1 MHIEIAE
8 QDRTFR
14 KEVRAFF
21 RERLPGDVRDKVR
34 DGSLLTRED
43 VVGWM
48 RTVSDRGWMC
58 PNWPEAAGG
67 PGWTPS
73 QKFIFE
79 EESYLACAPGPVPFG
94 PQMVGPV
101 LLAFGTDEQKAR
113 HLPGILSSEVIWCQG
128 YSEPNSGSDL
138 ASLGCRAV
146 RDGDRYIVNGR
157 KIWTTNADWADWCFA
172 LVRTD
177 SSGKKQDGI
186 SVLLIDM
193 SLPGVTVRPI
203 ERFSRMSD
211 FNEVI
216 FEDVRV
222 PVSERVHDEGKGW
235 TCAKYLLGH
244 ERSGTA
250 GVGLCRQRLDRL
262 EEIDDGRD
270 PAFSRRIAE
279 TGAALEDLRWSFL
292 RMVAAKEADDEIG
305 PEASLLK
312 IRGTEIQQDVME
324 LLMEAQGY
332 FAHPFIERAL
342 AQGWNEPPVGPSE
355 AAGAT
360 AFYFDWRKAS
370 IYGGSNEIQRNII
383 AKAVLGL

>member
-1 MHIEIAE
+1 MHMEIAE
-8 QDRTFR
+8 QDRAFR
-14 KEVRAFF
+14 NEVRAFIG
-21 RERLPGDVRDKVR
+21 ERLPKDVRDKVR

-43 VVGWM
+43 VVDWM

-101 LLAFGTDEQKAR
+101 LLAFGTEEQKAR

-146 RDGDRYIVNGR
+146 RDGDYYIVNGR

-222 PVSERVHDEGKGW
+222 PVSERIYDEGKGW

-270 PAFSRRIAE
+270 PDFSRRIAE
-279 TGAALEDLRWSFL
+279 TGAPRW
-292 RMVAAKEADDEIG
+292 RTCA
-305 PEASLLK
+305 
-312 IRGTEIQQDVME
+312 
-324 LLMEAQGY
+324 
-332 FAHPFIERAL
+332 
-342 AQGWNEPPVGPSE
+342 GPSC
-355 AAGAT
+355 AW
-360 AFYFDWRKAS
+360 WRRRRPTTRSAPKP
-370 IYGGSNEIQRNII
+370 RC
-383 AKAVLGL
+383 

>member
-1 MHIEIAE
+1 MRMEIAE
-8 QDRTFR
+8 QDRAFR
-14 KEVRAFF
+14 KEVRAFIG
-21 RERLPGDVRDKVR
+21 ERLPQNVRDKVR
-34 DGSLLTRED
+34 DGSLLARKD
-43 VVGWM
+43 VVDWM
-48 RTVSDRGWMC
+48 RAVSDRGWMC
-58 PNWPEAAGG
+58 PNWPQAAGG
-67 PGWTPS
+67 PGWTPA
-73 QKFIFE
+73 QRFIFE

-101 LLAFGTDEQKAR
+101 LLAFGTGGQKAR

-146 RDGDRYIVNGR
+146 RDGDHYVVNGR

-203 ERFSRMSD
+203 ERFSRVSD

-216 FEDVRV
+216 FENVRV
-222 PVSERVHDEGKGW
+222 PVEERVHEEGKGW

-250 GVGLCRQRLDRL
+250 GIGLCRQRLDRL
-262 EEIDDGRD
+262 EEMDDGRD
-270 PAFSRRIAE
+270 PDFSRRI
-279 TGAALEDLRWSFL
+279 
-292 RMVAAKEADDEIG
+292 VAAKKADDEIG

-360 AFYFDWRKAS
+360 ASYFDWRKAS

>member
-1 MHIEIAE
+1 
-8 QDRTFR
+8 
-14 KEVRAFF
+14 
-21 RERLPGDVRDKVR
+21 
-34 DGSLLTRED
+34 
-43 VVGWM
+43 
-48 RTVSDRGWMC
+48 
-58 PNWPEAAGG
+58 
-67 PGWTPS
+67 
-73 QKFIFE
+73 
-79 EESYLACAPGPVPFG
+79 
-94 PQMVGPV
+94 
-101 LLAFGTDEQKAR
+101 
-113 HLPGILSSEVIWCQG
+113 
-128 YSEPNSGSDL
+128 
-138 ASLGCRAV
+138 
-146 RDGDRYIVNGR
+146 
-157 KIWTTNADWADWCFA
+157 
-172 LVRTD
+172 
-177 SSGKKQDGI
+177 
-186 SVLLIDM
+186 
-193 SLPGVTVRPI
+193 
-203 ERFSRMSD
+203 MSD

-222 PVSERVHDEGKGW
+222 PVSERIYDEGKGW

-270 PAFSRRIAE
+270 PEFSRRIAE
-279 TGAALEDLRWSFL
+279 TSAALEDLRWSYL

-360 AFYFDWRKAS
+360 ACYFDWRKAS

>member
-1 MHIEIAE
+1 MRIEVSEA
-8 QDRTFR
+8 DRAFR
-14 KEVRAFF
+14 DEVRAFIA
-21 RERLPGDVRDKVR
+21 ENLSPEVRTKVR
-34 DGSLLTRED
+34 DGCNLTRED

-48 RTVSDRGWMC
+48 RAVSERGWIC
-58 PNWPEAAGG
+58 PNWPVDAGG

-73 QKFIFE
+73 QRFIFE
-79 EESYLACAPGPVPFG
+79 EECYLAAAPGPVPFG

-101 LLAFGTDEQKAR
+101 LLAFGDEGQRAR
-113 HLPGILSSEVIWCQG
+113 HLPGILSSRTIWCQG

-138 ASLGCRAV
+138 ASLACRAV
-146 RDGDRYIVNGR
+146 RDGDHYVVNGR
-157 KIWTTNADWADWCFA
+157 KVWTTNADWSDWCFA

-177 SSGKKQDGI
+177 GSGKKQEGI

-203 ERFSRMSD
+203 DRFSAMSD
-211 FNEVI
+211 FNEVV

-222 PVSERVHDEGKGW
+222 PVAERVHEEGKGW

-250 GVGLCRQRLDRL
+250 GVGLSRQRIEQAKAL
-262 EEIDDGRD
+262 DDGSD
-270 PAFSRRIAE
+270 PDFSRRLAE
-279 TGAALEDLRWSFL
+279 TEIALEDLRWSYV
-292 RMVAAKEADDEIG
+292 RMVAAKNADDEIG

-312 IRGTEIQQDVME
+312 VRGTEIQQDAME
-324 LLMEAQGY
+324 LLMRAHGYYAQ
-332 FAHPFIERAL
+332 PFVARAL
-342 AQGWNEPPVGPSE
+342 RDGWNEPPVGPSG

-360 AFYFDWRKAS
+360 AHYFDWRKAS